1 MDKEAFVTNLE
12 AVKKR
17 KILLIRVALSILFV
31 TLVASVWV
39 GKAHPHDAVQTTFK
53 TFSML
58 GYSMVVYACI
68 SAVQRMTR
76 RLGLHC
82 PHCDKS
88 LSGPQSHRVVAS
100 GNCSHC
106 GMAVF

>member
-1 MDKEAFVTNLE
+1 MDKDVFVTNLE
-12 AVKKR
+12 TVKKR

-39 GKAHPHDAVQTTFK
+39 GKVHPHDAVQTTFK
-53 TFSML
+53 TFSLL
-58 GYSMVVYACI
+58 GYAVVVYACVA
-68 SAVQRMTR
+68 AVQRLTR

-82 PHCDKS
+82 PHCDRS
-88 LSGPQSHRVVAS
+88 LAGPQSHRVVAS

>member
-1 MDKEAFVTNLE
+1 MDKDVFVANLKT
-12 AVKKR
+12 VKER
-17 KILLIRVALSILFV
+17 KILLLRVALSILFV

-58 GYSMVVYACI
+58 GYAIVVYACVA
-68 SAVQRMTR
+68 AVQRMTR

-82 PHCDKS
+82 PHCGRS
-88 LSGPQSHRVVAS
+88 LSGPLSHRVVDS

-106 GMAVF
+106 GSAIF

>member
-1 MDKEAFVTNLE
+1 MDKEAFVSNLE

-31 TLVASVWV
+31 TLVTSVWV
-39 GKAHPHDAVQTTFK
+39 GKVHPHDAVQTTFK
-53 TFSML
+53 TISML
-58 GYSMVVYACI
+58 GYAMVVYACI
-68 SAVQRMTR
+68 AAVQRMTR